1 MCLSLTVKKK
11 IVMRKAFFTIAIIGL
26 IVGFAGGANSYV
38 SRTGKAIFGVFF
50 IFSFISRLLD
60 GVDDNAKA

>member
-1 MCLSLTVKKK
+1 
-11 IVMRKAFFTIAIIGL
+11 MRKAFFTIAIIGL

-60 GVDDNAKA
+60 GIDDKAKA